1 MTEVSKLDQLV
12 DRCDTL
18 VHGIIMNDAEALRL
32 CVWTIAACLDDAK
45 AELLRLRSGITP
57 LDVVRIVECEEA
69 IRATTLEAKDR
80 EIERLTAE
88 RDAARRDAS
97 QYERMHIDALQTAS
111 DEMDRAS
118 TLTRQLEETRCK
130 AVQHGR
136 AETYMSAASGWQRRA
151 DAAEAAL
158 QQVKETALEEAAKV
172 AERKAEAQSQFQKSA
187 YSRGDDLGGH
197 GHWKAQCELL
207 AVAAAIRSLK
217 QGERR
222 G

>member
-118 TLTRQLEETRCK
+118 TLTRQLEEAREECAK
-130 AVQHGR
+130 I
-136 AETYMSAASGWQRRA
+136 AETVVDTKDDGIDAFGASQII
-151 DAAEAAL
+151 
-158 QQVKETALEEAAKV
+158 
-172 AERKAEAQSQFQKSA
+172 
-187 YSRGDDLGGH
+187 
-197 GHWKAQCELL
+197 
-207 AVAAAIRSLK
+207 AAAIRSLK

>member
-1 MTEVSKLDQLV
+1 MSETKEVA
-12 DRCDTL
+12 
-18 VHGIIMNDAEALRL
+18 GRL
-32 CVWTIAACLDDAK
+32 NAF
-45 AELLRLRSGITP
+45 SGITP
-57 LDVVRIVECEEA
+57 DHPSGASYINHSARQLVREA
-69 IRATTLEAKDR
+69 AR